1 MLDIGWSEFF
11 IVAVL
16 ALIVVGPKD
25 LPKAL
30 RAVTKVMR
38 KARGLARE
46 FQSGVDEMVREAEL
60 DDIKKEMNAVRD
72 FDPVDSVRKQ
82 VDPAGTLTEDFDP
95 VRFNRDLM
103 DRLEN
108 AKSAPGGA
116 STAAPD
122 APAETSTE
130 TSAKTSAKTAG
141 KAPAK
146 TSAKAPAKTS
156 AGASA
161 GAGPDDAEPAGTS
174 GG

>member
-1 MLDIGWSEFF
+1 MFDIGWSEFF

-72 FDPVDSVRKQ
+72 FDPVDSVRKE

-95 VRFNRDLM
+95 VKFNRDLM

-108 AKSAPGGA
+108 AKSAPGGG

-122 APAETSTE
+122 APAKTSTE
-130 TSAKTSAKTAG
+130 TAAKTSAKTST
-141 KAPAK
+141 K
-146 TSAKAPAKTS
+146 TSAKAAAKAAAKTS

-161 GAGPDDAEPAGTS
+161 GAGPDDAKPAGTS

>member
-1 MLDIGWSEFF
+1 MLDIGWSEFL

-60 DDIKKEMNAVRD
+60 DDIKKEMNAVRT
-72 FDPVDSVRKQ
+72 FDPVDSIRKE

-95 VRFNRDLM
+95 VKFNRDLM
-103 DRLEN
+103 DRMDRS
-108 AKSAPGGA
+108 K
-116 STAAPD
+116 AAHGD
-122 APAETSTE
+122 APAATE
-130 TSAKTSAKTAG
+130 DAPAKAPEAEEAAENDAKTSGAAG
-141 KAPAK
+141 R
-146 TSAKAPAKTS
+146 
-156 AGASA
+156 
-161 GAGPDDAEPAGTS
+161 
-174 GG
+174 